1 MGNRYVANADA
12 KCTVDNQRRAIGELH
27 AWSDAAY
34 LCHRDSKSHSGICFT
49 YGEPSTGAFFSS
61 SKKQTTVSTSS
72 TEAETNAAFDAAK
85 YIMFFRDLLK
95 ELGYPQLKPTTLWVD
110 NMSLITLATA
120 FSGSTK
126 NVKHYMMRV
135 NFLIE
140 KVAAGI
146 IKLEHIPTLK
156 NTSDTL
162 TKNLGVP
169 LFVEH
174 TKSLL
179 GGPQRL
185 MAPMPEEENI
195 LYI

>member
-1 MGNRYVANADA
+1 M
-12 KCTVDNQRRAIGELH
+12 I
-27 AWSDAAY
+27 
-34 LCHRDSKSHSGICFT
+34 
-49 YGEPSTGAFFSS
+49 
-61 SKKQTTVSTSS
+61 
-72 TEAETNAAFDAAK
+72 
-85 YIMFFRDLLK
+85 
-95 ELGYPQLKPTTLWVD
+95 
-110 NMSLITLATA
+110 LITLTTA

-174 TKSLL
+174 TRSLL

-185 MAPMPEEENI
+185 MTAMPEGENI

>member
-1 MGNRYVANADA
+1 
-12 KCTVDNQRRAIGELH
+12 
-27 AWSDAAY
+27 
-34 LCHRDSKSHSGICFT
+34 
-49 YGEPSTGAFFSS
+49 
-61 SKKQTTVSTSS
+61 
-72 TEAETNAAFDAAK
+72 
-85 YIMFFRDLLK
+85 MFFRDIRLK
-95 ELGYPQLKPTTLWVD
+95 ELRYPQLETTTLWVD

-174 TKSLL
+174 TRSLL

-185 MAPMPEEENI
+185 MAPVPEGENI

>member
-1 MGNRYVANADA
+1 MV
-12 KCTVDNQRRAIGELH
+12 
-27 AWSDAAY
+27 S
-34 LCHRDSKSHSGICFT
+34 
-49 YGEPSTGAFFSS
+49 
-61 SKKQTTVSTSS
+61 TVSTSS
-72 TEAETNAAFDAAK
+72 TEAEANAAFDAAK
-85 YIMFFRDLLK
+85 YIMFFRDLLE
-95 ELGYPQLKPTTLWVD
+95 ELGYPQLEPTTLWVD

-135 NFLIE
+135 NFVIE
-140 KVAAGI
+140 EVAAGI

-174 TKSLL
+174 TRSLL

-185 MAPMPEEENI
+185 MAPVPEGENI